1 MRPDNMRD
9 FSPVQEKS
17 PALRVLVVEDERL
30 LRWSVAETLGKSG
43 YTVIEASD
51 GASAIRALESAPAP
65 VDVVMLDYRLPDSN
79 DLTLLATIRRIA
91 PRSAVVLMTAYGT
104 QEIAHDALQLG
115 AYQILNKPFDMH
127 EVPRIVSRAQDA
139 RPH

>member
-1 MRPDNMRD
+1 MRNIPRLH
-9 FSPVQEKS
+9 EKS

-30 LRWSVAETLGKSG
+30 LRWSVAETLGQSG

-91 PRSAVVLMTAYGT
+91 PRSAVVLMTAYGNP
-104 QEIAHDALQLG
+104 EIAHDALRLG

-127 EVPRIVSRAQDA
+127 EVPLIVLRAHDT